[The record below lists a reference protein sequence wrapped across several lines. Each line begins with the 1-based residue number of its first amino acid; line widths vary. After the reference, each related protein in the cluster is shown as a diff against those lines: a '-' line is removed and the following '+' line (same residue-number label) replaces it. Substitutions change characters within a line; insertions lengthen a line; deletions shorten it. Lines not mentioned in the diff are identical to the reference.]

1 MHNESHPLTGKTVKV
16 DLNGDG
22 ELVDLEIEEWWDVL
36 TGTSWMMS
44 NGNPA
49 ALNYALRAGQQGL
62 PLNDEVVYGKVD
74 GLGEIVHV
82 NQIKES

>member
-22 ELVDLEIEEWWDVL
+22 EFVDLEIEEWWDVL